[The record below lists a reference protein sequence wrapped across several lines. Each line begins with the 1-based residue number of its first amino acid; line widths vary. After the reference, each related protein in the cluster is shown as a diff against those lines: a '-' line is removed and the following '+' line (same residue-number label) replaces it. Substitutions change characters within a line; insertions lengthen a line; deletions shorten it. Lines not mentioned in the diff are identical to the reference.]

1 MITHKGGNHPVSL
14 NYCFHFIFG
23 FLEKLKLDV
32 SLKKK
37 RNKSVSIS
45 ILFEEK
51 GNIYSYFFLLFSPSS
66 IIAEKHLFG
75 SREKKIKRNKDL
87 LVIILFFFLEN

>member
-1 MITHKGGNHPVSL
+1 MITYKGGNHPISL
-14 NYCFHFIFG
+14 NYCFHFLFG

-37 RNKSVSIS
+37 RNMSISIS

-51 GNIYSYFFLLFSPSS
+51 GKIYSYFFLFFPLQALLQK
-66 IIAEKHLFG
+66 ITCLAV
-75 SREKKIKRNKDL
+75 EKKKRNKDL
-87 LVIILFFFLEN
+87 FGYNFVFFFLEN